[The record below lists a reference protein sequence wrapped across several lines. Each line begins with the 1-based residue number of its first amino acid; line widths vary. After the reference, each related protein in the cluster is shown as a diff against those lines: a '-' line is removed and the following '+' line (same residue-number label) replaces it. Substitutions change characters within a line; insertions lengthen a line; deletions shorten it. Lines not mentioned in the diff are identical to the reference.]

1 MTGVLGIIALLIVL
15 ALSLIVTRVATV
27 ALTLTGLS
35 EEAARFQ
42 ARSAFTGTGFTT
54 REAEN
59 VVNHPVRR
67 RIIMLLM
74 ILRSA
79 GLVTIIL
86 SLILSFL
93 GSADDTTQLMRI
105 TWLFGGVIVLWIAS
119 SSRVLDRY
127 MKRLI
132 EWTLRRWTHLDV
144 TDYASLLRLSGDYT
158 VVEVLIKQDDWLAN
172 KQLQNCHLPREGV
185 TILGITRDDG
195 TYIGVPRG
203 STEIQPG
210 DTLILYGMA
219 DALSELDKRRVGS
232 EGDEAH
238 ERAVAEQQRRIDQQ
252 ELVDREHRRKTAG

>member
-1 MTGVLGIIALLIVL
+1 MTGGLGIIALLIVL
-15 ALSLIVTRVATV
+15 ALSLIITRMATV

-35 EEAARFQ
+35 EEIARFQ

-74 ILRSA
+74 VLRSA
-79 GLVTIIL
+79 GLVTIVL
-86 SLILSFL
+86 SFILSFL
-93 GSADDTTQLMRI
+93 GSADDTTRLIRI
-105 TWLFGGVIVLWIAS
+105 IWLAGGVIVLWIAS
-119 SSRVLDRY
+119 SNRVLDRY
-127 MKRLI
+127 MRRFI
-132 EWTLRRWTHLDV
+132 EWTLRRWTKLDV

-158 VVEVLIKQDDWLAN
+158 VVEALIKPEDWLAN
-172 KQLQNCHLPREGV
+172 KRLENCHLPREGI

-203 STEIQPG
+203 ATEIQPG
-210 DTLILYGMA
+210 DTLILYGRA
-219 DALSELDKRRVGS
+219 QALSELDKRLAGS
-232 EGDEAH
+232 QGDEAH

-252 ELVDREHRRKTAG
+252 ELVDREHRRKTVE